1 MVKHR
6 QKQITDAVAVQV
18 NQAARVRLG
27 QTGMGQSSWDA
38 AFCLICNE
46 HRLLEGLNLQLCGVL
61 GLISDLYLIFCVSV
75 HDIGQEVAIEISYE
89 RLSLI
94 LHFED
99 IFELLKLITFF
110 VKEM

>member
-1 MVKHR
+1 
-6 QKQITDAVAVQV
+6 
-18 NQAARVRLG
+18 
-27 QTGMGQSSWDA
+27 MGQSSWDA
-38 AFCLICNE
+38 AFCLINNE
-46 HRLLEGLNLQLCGVL
+46 HRLLKGLNLQLCGVL
-61 GLISDLYLIFCVSV
+61 SLVSDLYLIFRVGE
-75 HDIGQEVAIEISYE
+75 HDIGQEVAIEISHE